1 MSFKRALAFIFIS
14 VFMVSGTAVGVF
26 WYLQE
31 IQNKKEH
38 NPQFTIVALA
48 QSTQSGEPLKSAY
61 LAELLGLSTDQPQN
75 LYQFN
80 SREAMQRLLESA
92 LIKTGSITKIKPG
105 TLLIEY
111 EGRQP
116 VAFSGDFTNTAIDKD
131 GFLIPFKPFFTP
143 KKLPNLILG
152 EQEEEQGKWG
162 KPMQSSKAKLALD
175 AFRTLQNAIIGEPL
189 QLIQLD
195 VSRAHSLSF
204 GQREIIVLME
214 EKKEDEKKLSVTPI
228 YLRMSPHNYRQ
239 EFANFLAMRSQLV
252 RESEGEKVEEI
263 KGRVQNKPLL
273 IELRVPQ
280 LAFVTSL
287 TK

>member
-1 MSFKRALAFIFIS
+1 
-14 VFMVSGTAVGVF
+14 MVSGTAVGVF